1 MSEREYLSF
10 CMSNG
15 IFVVSSCKFQSLK
28 MGSFVA
34 SHKWNKFNSEV
45 IYKGAFSHLCQSAF

>member
-15 IFVVSSCKFQSLK
+15 IFLVSSCKFQSLK
-28 MGSFVA
+28 MGSLVA
-34 SHKWNKFNSEV
+34 SHKCNKFNSGV
-45 IYKGAFSHLCQSAF
+45 IYKGASSHLCQPAF

>member
-34 SHKWNKFNSEV
+34 SHNWNKFNGGV
-45 IYKGAFSHLCQSAF
+45 IYRGSSSHLCQSAF

>member
-34 SHKWNKFNSEV
+34 SDKCNKFNSGV
-45 IYKGAFSHLCQSAF
+45 IYKGASPHLCQLAF

>member
-15 IFVVSSCKFQSLK
+15 VFVVSSCKFQSLK
-28 MGSFVA
+28 MGSFA
-34 SHKWNKFNSEV
+34 ATDKCNKFNSGV
-45 IYKGAFSHLCQSAF
+45 IYKGASSHVSQLAF